1 MMTSPIKRITWVFK
15 NYILLLRIQTTEP
28 VHTEYRYNWKMWIN
42 EEWKFDSQSLFRSTR
57 DDFDF
62 LLHYLRVLLHSCL
75 PSPTQMQNANTRSL
89 RCEIP
94 NAATGNE
101 MLWTRIIAR
110 IFCTCSAFPDLF
122 VDYTDYCRFWIL
134 NGPDRNFL
142 SFLRQHPL

>member
-42 EEWKFDSQSLFRSTR
+42 EEWKFGSQSLFRSTR

-75 PSPTQMQNANTRSL
+75 PSPTHRKMQIHVLSVVKYQML
-89 RCEIP
+89 RP
-94 NAATGNE
+94 E
-101 MLWTRIIAR
+101 MKCYEQGLLQEFSAHVLHFRI
-110 IFCTCSAFPDLF
+110 CSWITP
-122 VDYTDYCRFWIL
+122 TDCRFWIL